1 MFCKK
6 CRAKIDKK
14 DLFCN
19 KCGERVVDEV
29 VNRKRCKQCGWEM
42 DNNIFFCNNCGSR
55 MLEEVITSD
64 SSTDIKKVKLKN
76 IFPKMTKK
84 NVLIII
90 ILVLV
95 VCFVINIRNR
105 NTLSGT
111 YCEYDEET
119 NQFYSDRMLLDFS
132 RDGSVVIRDRDRVY
146 QGNYRKENNLIY
158 VSSPGVSGEPLQ
170 MRSKNELIYENYHNV
185 QIFKKQ
191 NMRTTTKSDKT
202 ERKSVL
208 NDGNTY
214 LTYLDTYPCEYLP
227 NLDGI
232 YYGMP
237 LDKAAEY
244 LEEEGFEIG
253 DEFLENRAELINISN
268 TRWKGIGDDC
278 GTVMWEETV
287 EGSSLW
293 GISVHTLNMERQTV
307 ENAYCILKEYYND
320 NFNGEITEE
329 TADNGDFMICDLG
342 DGIFVQVVVQE
353 DMKSPYGCEFTV
365 IFHKEY

>member
-1 MFCKK
+1 MFCNK
-6 CRAKIDKK
+6 CGAKIDKN

-19 KCGERVVDEV
+19 KCGERVVSEV
-29 VNRKRCKQCGWEM
+29 VRRKRCKQCGWEM
-42 DNNIFFCNNCGSR
+42 DNNISFCNNCGSR
-55 MLEEVITSD
+55 MLEEVIASD
-64 SSTDIKKVKLKN
+64 SSTDVKKVKSKNKLPKMAKKN
-76 IFPKMTKK
+76 I
-84 NVLIII
+84 LIFI

-95 VCFVINIRNR
+95 VGFVINIRNR

-111 YCEYDEET
+111 YYEYDEET
-119 NQFYSDRMLLDFS
+119 SKFYNDRMVLDFS
-132 RDGSVVIRDRDRVY
+132 RNGTVVIRDGDRVY
-146 QGNYRKENNLIY
+146 QGNYRKENNLVY

-185 QIFKKQ
+185 QVFKKQ
-191 NMRTTTKSDKT
+191 NAGTTVQNNRT

-214 LTYLDTYPCEYLP
+214 LTYLSTYPCEYLP

-253 DEFLENRAELINISN
+253 EEYLENRTELINISN
-268 TRWKGIGDDC
+268 TRWKGIGDNC
-278 GTVMWEETV
+278 GTVMWEETA

-293 GISVHTLNMERQTV
+293 GINVSTINMERQTA
-307 ENAYCILKEYYND
+307 EEAYCILKEYYHN
-320 NFNGEITEE
+320 NFEGIITEE
-329 TADNGDFMICDLG
+329 VSDNENFMICDLG
-342 DGIFVQVVVQE
+342 DGIFVQVGVRE
-353 DMKSPYGCEFTV
+353 DMKSPYGCKFTV
-365 IFHKEY
+365 IFHEE